1 MKMLLTD
8 EEFRVLT
15 MFRALTPDT
24 QAELLDF
31 KRALNRADME
41 TCRRFCERWN
51 VSDVFNAFLA
61 RSRAC

>member
-15 MFRALTPDT
+15 MFRALTPDK
-24 QAELLDF
+24 QAEFLDF
-31 KRALNRADME
+31 QRALNRGDME

-51 VSDVFNAFLA
+51 VSDVFNAFMA